1 MLDNPLSQIER
12 TKDAYVGNMQGLQK
26 RANMTKELVDL
37 LAMQQL
43 KKDLDAV
50 KRNQAMQ
57 AQGNPATIKDQMQQ
71 GLMGEYR
78 QQAAKEMGVGP
89 NEADTVARARQGMPQ
104 GGPRMPQGA
113 PQQMPQ
119 AGAQQMAQ
127 GVMSQARPVQLA
139 GGGIVAFN
147 KGGSVIAELGSD
159 LASWVQDNPA
169 EAAITGLS
177 LIPGVGVVG
186 AAGLRAGLA
195 GLKALK
201 GIDYATKG
209 KKALDVASRAITKP
223 DPGKFRQGTRAF
235 DPKLDRS
242 LSPNR
247 AAALSA
253 IGGLGSVAST
263 MGGEEEEV
271 TPQDTSDATL
281 GLVDDLLTPQGDT
294 PASGIMIQGIP
305 QTTDD
310 SAVDV
315 DVDADADADADA
327 DTDAGAGEGIM
338 SLDDRIKTSL
348 LKNLDRDPSQLAK
361 ERAEAVR
368 GELGLGRGIEILE
381 DREARARKLYEER
394 SDPDLVR
401 RRGLLAQLGGLASG
415 PPGSG
420 AKARAEYR
428 KEQEAVRDK
437 FEAALDSIGVA
448 EMTLRREVGDD
459 AADAYDAAMQ
469 REMTSIANAQGTLQ
483 RMSAEERRAA
493 EAKITAAD
501 RKAALLLQK
510 EGIVAGTYID
520 PVEAN
525 AKLSVSRKT
534 LEAIR
539 ERVRTELGISP
550 IILQGLRATIS
561 EGGKKG
567 EKAKLEYNSLI
578 AQVDEA
584 MLKDPQAMAERKLQS
599 MITEALGEATTAQV
613 ALRQRLTGDTITI
626 DAAGNPI

>member
-12 TKDAYVGNMQGLQK
+12 TKDAYMGRPQELQK

-78 QQAAKEMGVGP
+78 QQAAKDMGVGP
-89 NEADTVARARQGMPQ
+89 SEADTVARARQGMPQ

-127 GVMSQARPVQLA
+127 GVMSQAQPVKLA
-139 GGGIVAFN
+139 GGGIVAFAN
-147 KGGSVIAELGSD
+147 GSENEGPVEVTEDQIQALQQRLGRTIDRDRAIAMIRSNPEGKSPIERLFSALSTPERTTRGERKQRSERGEEPSAEELD
-159 LASWVQDNPA
+159 
-169 EAAITGLS
+169 T
-177 LIPGVGVVG
+177 GVGI
-186 AAGLRAGLA
+186 AAPTGNAETLRNFDTSGLQAQVDA
-195 GLKALK
+195 EY
-201 GIDYATKG
+201 D
-209 KKALDVASRAITKP
+209 
-223 DPGKFRQGTRAF
+223 RQGLVN
-235 DPKLDRS
+235 PKYAPP
-242 LSPNR
+242 PN
-247 AAALSA
+247 
-253 IGGLGSVAST
+253 VAQQQ
-263 MGGEEEEV
+263 EKFEPEV
-271 TPQDTSDATL
+271 TNE
-281 GLVDDLLTPQGDT
+281 
-294 PASGIMIQGIP
+294 GIAG
-305 QTTDD
+305 
-310 SAVDV
+310 
-315 DVDADADADADA
+315 ADAGA
-327 DTDAGAGEGIM
+327 DAGAGEGIM
-338 SLDDRIKTSL
+338 SLDDRLKTSL
-348 LKNLDRDPSQLAK
+348 LETLERDPSQLAK

-437 FEAALDSIGVA
+437 FETALDNIGVA

-459 AADAYDAAMQ
+459 AADAYDAVMQ

-493 EAKITAAD
+493 QAERAAVREEAS
-501 RKAALLLQK
+501 LVLQR
-510 EGIVAGTYID
+510 EGVIAGTYAD
-520 PVEAN
+520 PMKAYQAQSESTATTN
-525 AKLSVSRKT
+525 
-534 LEAIR
+534 EIR
-539 ERVRTELGISP
+539 AQVMTELGITP
-550 IILQGLRATIS
+550 ISLQALQTTIGK
-561 EGGKKG
+561 GGKEG
-567 EKAKLEYNSLI
+567 EEAQLEYNRLMALI
-578 AQVDEA
+578 DDA
-584 MLKDPQAMAERKLQS
+584 MQNNVLAAAERQRLAQ
-599 MITEALGEATTAQV
+599 ITRDLNEATTAQQ
-613 ALRQRLTGDTITI
+613 AQRQRLTGDTITV

>member
-12 TKDAYVGNMQGLQK
+12 TKDAYAGNMQGLEK

-89 NEADTVARARQGMPQ
+89 SEADTVARAKQGMPQ
-104 GGPRMPQGA
+104 GGPRMSQGA

-127 GVMSQARPVQLA
+127 GVMSQAQPVKLA
-139 GGGIVAFN
+139 GGGIVAFDE
-147 KGGSVIAELGSD
+147 GGSVIAELGSD
-159 LASWVQDNPA
+159 LASWVQENPA

-209 KKALDVASRAITKP
+209 KKALDVASRAVTKP
-223 DPGKFRQGTRAF
+223 KYKDPMEQVYSGAPRV
-235 DPKLDRS
+235 

-263 MGGEEEEV
+263 MGGEEEV

-281 GLVDDLLTPQGDT
+281 DVIEQQLAPREDMPE
-294 PASGIMIQGIP
+294 SGIMIQGIP
-305 QTTDD
+305 QTTASDAAIATTD
-310 SAVDV
+310 AG
-315 DVDADADADADA
+315 ADADADADA
-327 DTDAGAGEGIM
+327 GAGAGAGEGIM

-348 LKNLDRDPSQLAK
+348 LENLDRDPSQLAK

-437 FEAALDSIGVA
+437 FETALDNIGVA

-459 AADAYDAAMQ
+459 AADAYDAVMQ

-493 EAKITAAD
+493 QAERAAVREEAS
-501 RKAALLLQK
+501 LVLQR
-510 EGIVAGTYID
+510 EGIIAGTYAD
-520 PVEAN
+520 PMKAQQ
-525 AKLSVSRKT
+525 ALSEST
-534 LEAIR
+534 ATTAE
-539 ERVRTELGISP
+539 VRTQVMAELGITPLS
-550 IILQGLRATIS
+550 LQALQTTISKGGKEGEEAQLELNRLRA
-561 EGGKKG
+561 
-567 EKAKLEYNSLI
+567 LI
-578 AQVDEA
+578 DDA
-584 MLKDPQAMAERKLQS
+584 MLNNVLAAAERQRRAQ
-599 MITEALGEATTAQV
+599 ITRDLNEATTAQQ
-613 ALRQRLTGDTITI
+613 AQRQRLTGDTITV